1 MCVDV
6 GSYHQL
12 LHNLFCHSTCT
23 GAENGPFNVTIKA
36 TPFSVFI
43 EWTEPSDNISLVTG
57 YNITVE
63 DLVAKATW
71 TVYVEDNSSEASV
84 TGLTPFTAYSFTV
97 TVLYKHGLGPP
108 SEAVVRRTREHG
120 K

>member
-1 MCVDV
+1 MVL
-6 GSYHQL
+6 GSSHKLSHYL
-12 LHNLFCHSTCT
+12 LCHAA
-23 GAENGPFNVTIKA
+23 GAESGPFNVTIEA

-43 EWTEPSDNISLVTG
+43 EWMEPSDNILLVTG

-63 DLVAKATW
+63 DLVTKATW
-71 TVYVEDNSSEASV
+71 TVYVEDNSSKASV

-97 TVLYKHGLGPP
+97 TVLYEHGLGP
-108 SEAVVRRTREHG
+108 SSKAVVRRTREHG